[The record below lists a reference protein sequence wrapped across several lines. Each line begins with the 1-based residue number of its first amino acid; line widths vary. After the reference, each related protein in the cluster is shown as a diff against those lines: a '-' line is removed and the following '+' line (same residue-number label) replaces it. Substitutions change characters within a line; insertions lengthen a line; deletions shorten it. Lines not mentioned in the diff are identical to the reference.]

1 MAFNASIIITA
12 VVSGAARAATEL
24 GRAFDTAGKGAVRLV
39 KELNRITNVNN
50 AVRASVNDSRLA
62 ISDFNNALNGIA
74 VGAAIREIYRI
85 TNLFIGWE
93 NQMYAV
99 TGSTEEATKV
109 VQDMI
114 DVSRELGTNLTS
126 AANGFTQLQIA
137 ADGSSLSTGQI
148 TEIFK
153 SFSGALTLFNADTL
167 KVEGTFRALTQMFSK
182 GVVQA
187 EELRGQLAEHLPGAI
202 QLAARAMG
210 MGTKS
215 LGEAMR
221 KGLVLPEDLIPK
233 LAAQYQKELGAAIE
247 MALKTPRA
255 AYNRLVTE
263 IRMFMIEIGKAFD
276 DEFVSVLELATKQ
289 VKELTDLIKSNT
301 DLLKVGIG
309 AITGYAAAWVA
320 VYTSLFIVGKS
331 LQTVV
336 TLLTFGGAGNPFI
349 KTLTVLV
356 STVGAVSGA
365 MYVGRDA
372 IVAYDK
378 EVDTAGDVFE
388 RFIRKL
394 TGFQSEFDKV
404 NEEFSEILK
413 ADDFLGEELS
423 QMDLGSML
431 KGYISVLTDEFEKAL
446 PTIKRTANE
455 ILDTLKWF
463 VEGASGFGRSIW
475 TGLEDIG
482 AIDAAKW
489 VINKI
494 ITLLLGLRIIARSVW
509 TAMGKDAEGFWN
521 ALFET
526 IKIKLGQAITGI
538 FTDYDFGEIV
548 TPLQRYF
555 EQNEIDIKLDLDWDK
570 DWLSDFK
577 STMDQ
582 MSEGTLSYL
591 EKINAKAM
599 SVAENAAWIKAQDA
613 VYNALAKELGLEQV
627 STIKSITASQDTLIK
642 MSSDAADSTE
652 ELSDKIAEANH
663 QLKLL
668 KTDGLD
674 GLERKMAIY
683 RADSEYIRQLF
694 EGLKVASTKGDDQTY
709 IMQLIESL
717 QKERQAKIDLAIV
730 TEQVEKAKESL
741 TKTEKELTKESGNYI
756 KILLD
761 MRDALDDILLSGLE
775 LDNQLRERTDIYD
788 GVISQAYKY
797 LDSVKITTNAT
808 NESRDSVVALVD
820 DLSKLGTIEQVDVG
834 VTANKLPVAQVKELN
849 TVSQELRNELT
860 QLGSIVNY
868 AGQEFFELGQN
879 GLVSLTTF
887 VELANE
893 GKTVAESIEILKK
906 QSGDLSDVTN
916 ESTAQLEEMG
926 RIVEQNGRQMFDLG
940 GNMLIP
946 VESARELAETG
957 TVMADSI
964 NQVGQSIE
972 KLNEPIVKVN
982 SNLLQLDTSFKRY
995 QSENARI
1002 DDLNKLQK
1010 TSQDE
1015 LSKSIAAYVTLRDTY
1030 LSQGSMTEAQ
1040 LEALASAQDQVA
1052 KKLKLTNEL
1061 QQIAIELQR
1070 QQIANGTRTTW
1081 DIEFTD
1087 VQLKNMADGFNTA
1100 KVRAIEY
1107 KTALADIQE
1116 LVDTGW
1122 MTQHEAEIAR
1132 LEAAYNKLPD
1142 YAKEIGDAFSDA
1154 FQSLITGSA
1163 SAEEAVVSMLK
1174 AIANA
1179 VYQELVAKQIASIVG
1194 NLVSSLFGGGGTPV
1208 RDGWA
1213 SNSYAGFANGGIM
1226 TESGPMQLKR
1236 YATGGI
1242 ANSPQMALFG
1252 EGSQPEAYVPL
1263 PDGRSI
1269 PVTVSAKDVSVQEA
1283 QKPEVKVVV
1292 NNLPGQNAEVSRDA
1306 SGGLTIDIVR
1316 SVLANDVNKG
1326 GVPWV
1331 GAMER
1336 RYGMSRGRA

>member
-1 MAFNASIIITA
+1 M
-12 VVSGAARAATEL
+12 
-24 GRAFDTAGKGAVRLV
+24 
-39 KELNRITNVNN
+39 
-50 AVRASVNDSRLA
+50 
-62 ISDFNNALNGIA
+62 
-74 VGAAIREIYRI
+74 
-85 TNLFIGWE
+85 
-93 NQMYAV
+93 
-99 TGSTEEATKV
+99 
-109 VQDMI
+109 
-114 DVSRELGTNLTS
+114 
-126 AANGFTQLQIA
+126 
-137 ADGSSLSTGQI
+137 
-148 TEIFK
+148 
-153 SFSGALTLFNADTL
+153 
-167 KVEGTFRALTQMFSK
+167 
-182 GVVQA
+182 
-187 EELRGQLAEHLPGAI
+187 
-202 QLAARAMG
+202 
-210 MGTKS
+210 
-215 LGEAMR
+215 
-221 KGLVLPEDLIPK
+221 
-233 LAAQYQKELGAAIE
+233 
-247 MALKTPRA
+247 
-255 AYNRLVTE
+255 
-263 IRMFMIEIGKAFD
+263 
-276 DEFVSVLELATKQ
+276 
-289 VKELTDLIKSNT
+289 
-301 DLLKVGIG
+301 
-309 AITGYAAAWVA
+309 
-320 VYTSLFIVGKS
+320 
-331 LQTVV
+331 
-336 TLLTFGGAGNPFI
+336 
-349 KTLTVLV
+349 
-356 STVGAVSGA
+356 
-365 MYVGRDA
+365 
-372 IVAYDK
+372 
-378 EVDTAGDVFE
+378 
-388 RFIRKL
+388 
-394 TGFQSEFDKV
+394 
-404 NEEFSEILK
+404 
-413 ADDFLGEELS
+413 
-423 QMDLGSML
+423 
-431 KGYISVLTDEFEKAL
+431 
-446 PTIKRTANE
+446 
-455 ILDTLKWF
+455 
-463 VEGASGFGRSIW
+463 
-475 TGLEDIG
+475 
-482 AIDAAKW
+482 
-489 VINKI
+489 
-494 ITLLLGLRIIARSVW
+494 
-509 TAMGKDAEGFWN
+509 
-521 ALFET
+521 
-526 IKIKLGQAITGI
+526 
-538 FTDYDFGEIV
+538 
-548 TPLQRYF
+548 
-555 EQNEIDIKLDLDWDK
+555 
-570 DWLSDFK
+570 
-577 STMDQ
+577 
-582 MSEGTLSYL
+582 
-591 EKINAKAM
+591 
-599 SVAENAAWIKAQDA
+599 
-613 VYNALAKELGLEQV
+613 
-627 STIKSITASQDTLIK
+627 
-642 MSSDAADSTE
+642 
-652 ELSDKIAEANH
+652 
-663 QLKLL
+663 
-668 KTDGLD
+668 
-674 GLERKMAIY
+674 
-683 RADSEYIRQLF
+683 
-694 EGLKVASTKGDDQTY
+694 
-709 IMQLIESL
+709 
-717 QKERQAKIDLAIV
+717 
-730 TEQVEKAKESL
+730 
-741 TKTEKELTKESGNYI
+741 
-756 KILLD
+756 
-761 MRDALDDILLSGLE
+761 
-775 LDNQLRERTDIYD
+775 
-788 GVISQAYKY
+788 
-797 LDSVKITTNAT
+797 
-808 NESRDSVVALVD
+808 
-820 DLSKLGTIEQVDVG
+820 
-834 VTANKLPVAQVKELN
+834 
-849 TVSQELRNELT
+849 
-860 QLGSIVNY
+860 
-868 AGQEFFELGQN
+868 
-879 GLVSLTTF
+879 SLTTF